1 MTLTGDPVT
10 DQLVPIAAR
19 LVGAVRDHDPDGVEQ
34 ALADTIL
41 ATGGRCDPGA
51 ALAVVL
57 AAMVPDDSAPS
68 RLLAWRRQFDALAIL
83 ATRTAG

>member
-19 LVGAVRDHDPDGVEQ
+19 LVGAVREGDADGIEQ

-57 AAMVPDDSAPS
+57 AAMVPDDVEPS
-68 RLLAWRRQFDALAIL
+68 RLLAWRRTYEALAIL
-83 ATRTAG
+83 ATRKAG

>member
-1 MTLTGDPVT
+1 MSLTGDPVT

-19 LVGAVRDHDPDGVEQ
+19 LVGAVRDNDPDEVEQ

-57 AAMVPDDSAPS
+57 AAMVPDDVEPS
-68 RLLAWRRQFDALAIL
+68 RLLAWHKAYAVLDQLERK
-83 ATRTAG
+83 AG